1 MINLNNVTYRVA
13 GRLLLE
19 NVSVSIPAGHRVGL
33 VGKNGSGKSTL
44 LKLISKDI
52 QPDAGDISLTG
63 IRGLRNSIGI
73 VAQEVPNGDITP
85 LEFTLAADLERNE
98 LLKQAETETLPERI
112 SDIQVRL
119 ADIGAYSAPAKASSI
134 LHGLGFNHMEQ
145 KQPLSSFSGGWRM
158 RVAIAAV
165 LFSEPEIL
173 LLDEPTNHL
182 DLEATIWLE
191 SHLKS
196 YSKTLIVVSHDK
208 GLLNRSVNSILHLET
223 QQLAF
228 YKGAYNNFEKRR
240 TERLAGLAS
249 QAKKQALNRK
259 KIEAFVERFRAKAS
273 KAKQAQSR
281 LKALE
286 RMAQQKIPQPEP
298 ETIFSFVNS
307 EELFPPLIVFENV
320 TLGYDLNAPV
330 LNNINLRIDNGD
342 KIGLLGRNGNGKS
355 TLAKGIAGRLEKFFG
370 EVNFTS
376 KLRIGYFA
384 QHQLDEL
391 EPELNAI
398 EHLLKLDTEAT
409 PLKIRSRLGGVGLL
423 QEKQTTKIKYLSGGE
438 KARLTLAIIIYTDP
452 HVLILDEPTNHL
464 DINARDALVSALNDF
479 DGAVI
484 LISHDQE
491 LLNGCVDDFFLIDD
505 GKVARFD
512 GDLDDYRRWLLNIT
526 GETQRRE
533 NNKNNH
539 TGNRS
544 LEKANRKEKRQAAAE
559 VRNATSKLRKR
570 AAEVEAELAKLVE
583 KRIMIINKLGD
594 QKTYSLSHEDLDS
607 LFIEKGTLDKKI
619 QQYEENWL
627 ELEEE
632 IEQSFSELRI
642 K

>member
-1 MINLNNVTYRVA
+1 
-13 GRLLLE
+13 
-19 NVSVSIPAGHRVGL
+19 
-33 VGKNGSGKSTL
+33 
-44 LKLISKDI
+44 
-52 QPDAGDISLTG
+52 
-63 IRGLRNSIGI
+63 
-73 VAQEVPNGDITP
+73 
-85 LEFTLAADLERNE
+85 
-98 LLKQAETETLPERI
+98 
-112 SDIQVRL
+112 
-119 ADIGAYSAPAKASSI
+119 
-134 LHGLGFNHMEQ
+134 
-145 KQPLSSFSGGWRM
+145 
-158 RVAIAAV
+158 
-165 LFSEPEIL
+165 
-173 LLDEPTNHL
+173 
-182 DLEATIWLE
+182 
-191 SHLKS
+191 S

-208 GLLNRSVNSILHLET
+208 GLLNRSVNSILHLEA

-240 TERLAGLAS
+240 NERLAGLAS

-286 RMAQQKIPQPEP
+286 RMAQQKVPQPEP

-307 EELFPPLIVFENV
+307 EELSPPLIVFENV

-398 EHLLKLDTEAT
+398 EHLLKLDTAAT
-409 PLKIRSRLGGVGLL
+409 PLKIRGRLGGVGLL

-544 LEKANRKEKRQAAAE
+544 LEKVNRKEKRQAAAE